1 MIIIEKSNE
10 TTRQNEHSLVFFIIK
25 DIINS
30 FNIRF
35 SRQCMI
41 GTISASVVAVLLMI
55 TNILLVLFIKPKSTA
70 RVTPILRWNKTGI
83 TLAGTA
89 GSLGNDANK
98 LNQPADV
105 KVDHANNMYVLEREN
120 HQVRKFSFGSSIGK
134 IIAGNGTLGSSL
146 TLLQRPQRIYLDSSE
161 TLYIVDTTNNRILL
175 WPDGAPN
182 GTRVASKK
190 RENQNKFDM

>member
-1 MIIIEKSNE
+1 
-10 TTRQNEHSLVFFIIK
+10 
-25 DIINS
+25 
-30 FNIRF
+30 
-35 SRQCMI
+35 MI

-55 TNILLVLFIKPKSTA
+55 TSILLVLFIKPKSTA

-120 HQVRKFSFGSSIGK
+120 HQVHKFSFGSSIGTV
-134 IIAGNGTLGSSL
+134 IAGNGTLGSSIYL
-146 TLLQRPQRIYLDSSE
+146 TLLQRPQRIYLDSNE
-161 TLYIVDTTNNRILL
+161 TLYIVDTINGRILL
-175 WPDGAPN
+175 WPDGASN
-182 GTRVASKK
+182 GTRVASKR
-190 RENQNKFDM
+190 RENQNNFDI